1 MRYTALALAF
11 ATAVAVG
18 FALPSRAA
26 PNSHVGAKADDIVNL
41 LWECNTGTPT
51 RILSNGDRVTD
62 FAIPHQRLLVITDIE
77 WRAAVTGQDNEG
89 ESFVVEIQLAD
100 AAAFSTPV
108 YLGIVPIHRLRGSL
122 SDHLT
127 SALVVDSS
135 VTLDNDIAASNPRLH
150 LFGVAE
156 VGPASICQAILRG
169 YLINQ

>member
-1 MRYTALALAF
+1 MRCTALALA
-11 ATAVAVG
+11 TAIALI

-62 FAIPHQRLLVITDIE
+62 FAIPSGRLLVITDIE
-77 WRAAVTGQDNEG
+77 WRVAVTGDGNEG
-89 ESFVVEIQLAD
+89 ESFIVEIQLSD
-100 AAAFSTPV
+100 ASAFNTEV

-135 VTLDNDIAASNPRLH
+135 VTLDNNIEAPSPRLH

-156 VGPASICQAILRG
+156 FGPASICHAILRG
-169 YLINQ
+169 YLIND